1 MIGKVLDLVID
12 DVPEE
17 IDLKMRREAYLA
29 RQAVAAA
36 KQEVK
41 TILYLQR
48 KMITSGENNFL
59 IFSLDRAG
67 AVLK

>member
-1 MIGKVLDLVID
+1 MILMIGKVLDLVID

-41 TILYLQR
+41 TMLYLQKNDYFWR
-48 KMITSGENNFL
+48 KQLVNF
-59 IFSLDRAG
+59 FT
-67 AVLK
+67 